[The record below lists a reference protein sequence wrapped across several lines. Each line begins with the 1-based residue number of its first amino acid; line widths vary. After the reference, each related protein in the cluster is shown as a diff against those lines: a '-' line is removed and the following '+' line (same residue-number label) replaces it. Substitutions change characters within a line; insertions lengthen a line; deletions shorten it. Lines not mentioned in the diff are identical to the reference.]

1 MWILIIFVQLSL
13 ALDHPR
19 RATTQPRELAGKKKS
34 KPSSSSSSGKK
45 KKGGWGFEEAGVGVC
60 LIFIALPM
68 IWMNERKDVKIYK
81 VITRGRD
88 EVIEASCDDPQ
99 EENQYKLIHVQGE
112 TSTES
117 QVADEMFGLVYN
129 DVLKIKRSVEVYQ
142 WKEVV
147 E

>member
-1 MWILIIFVQLSL
+1 
-13 ALDHPR
+13 
-19 RATTQPRELAGKKKS
+19 
-34 KPSSSSSSGKK
+34 
-45 KKGGWGFEEAGVGVC
+45 
-60 LIFIALPM
+60 M